1 MDYFG
6 ELNIMIDYVNLVG
19 NIISYL
25 YSKGIKCDVLRK
37 IYRKIMIKVRSKDV
51 FDHAICQKV

>member
-1 MDYFG
+1 MDYF
-6 ELNIMIDYVNLVG
+6 EKLNIMIDYLVG
-19 NIISYL
+19 NIISYFD
-25 YSKGIKCDVLRK
+25 SKGMKCDVLRK